1 MEYLPRVLDARVKRL
16 LAGMGA
22 VVLEGP
28 RACGKTSTALQH
40 ANSSVRLDIGPQ
52 VRALAEHDPLALL
65 GGKPPLLVD
74 EWQLAPDLW
83 NVIRHEIDARQA
95 PGQFI
100 LSGSVTP
107 PDDPGRHSGAGRFAR
122 VRMRPMA
129 LGENGR
135 SSGQVTLKNLG
146 AERGLS
152 GVRSPLGYRDLAA
165 EACRGGWPG
174 LLSTDTDI
182 ALEFNRSYL
191 RDITSSE
198 IVSSGGR
205 RHDRVRME
213 RLLGS
218 LARNTATEVTVARL
232 TADVSA
238 DGSGISRDTVRN
250 YLDSLATLYVVEE
263 QPAWS
268 VGLRSRTRLRR
279 RAKQHFCDPAL
290 ACAALGVN
298 PKRLAADPEFFGQ
311 IFESM
316 VYRDL
321 SAYADA
327 LGGCVFH
334 YRDETGLEVDFV
346 VEFPDGTWAALEAKL
361 GEKAVASAEANLLK
375 LKSIVN
381 TDLAG
386 EPLFLAVVTGAEFGY
401 TRDSG
406 VHVVPLGAMRGA

>member
-1 MEYLPRVLDARVKRL
+1 
-16 LAGMGA
+16 
-22 VVLEGP
+22 
-28 RACGKTSTALQH
+28 
-40 ANSSVRLDIGPQ
+40 
-52 VRALAEHDPLALL
+52 
-65 GGKPPLLVD
+65 
-74 EWQLAPDLW
+74 
-83 NVIRHEIDARQA
+83 
-95 PGQFI
+95 
-100 LSGSVTP
+100 
-107 PDDPGRHSGAGRFAR
+107 
-122 VRMRPMA
+122 
-129 LGENGR
+129 
-135 SSGQVTLKNLG
+135 
-146 AERGLS
+146 
-152 GVRSPLGYRDLAA
+152 
-165 EACRGGWPG
+165 
-174 LLSTDTDI
+174 
-182 ALEFNRSYL
+182 
-191 RDITSSE
+191 
-198 IVSSGGR
+198 
-205 RHDRVRME
+205 ME

-250 YLDSLATLYVVEE
+250 YLDSLAALYVVEE

-381 TDLAG
+381 TDLVG

>member
-1 MEYLPRVLDARVKRL
+1 MEYLPRVLDARLKRL
-16 LAGMGA
+16 LTGLGA

-28 RACGKTSTALQH
+28 RACGKTSTGLQH
-40 ANSSVRLDIGPQ
+40 ANSSVRLDVGPQ
-52 VRALAEHDPLALL
+52 VRALVEHDPLALL
-65 GGKPPLLVD
+65 DGKPPLLVD

-83 NVIRHEIDARQA
+83 NVIRHEIDARQV

-100 LSGSVTP
+100 LSGSVMP

-122 VRMRPMA
+122 VCMRPMA
-129 LGENGR
+129 LGESGR
-135 SSGQVTLKNLG
+135 SSGQVSLKDLG
-146 AERGLS
+146 TEWGLS
-152 GVRSPLGYRDLAA
+152 GVRSPLGYRELAV

-182 ALEFNRSYL
+182 ALEFNGSYL
-191 RDITSSE
+191 RDTTLSE
-198 IVSSGGR
+198 IASTGGR
-205 RHDRVRME
+205 RHDQARME
-213 RLLGS
+213 RLLRS
-218 LARNTATEVTVARL
+218 LARTTATEVTVTRL
-232 TADVSA
+232 AADVSV
-238 DGSGISRDTVRN
+238 DGSGANRDTVRD
-250 YLDSLATLYVVEE
+250 YLDSLTALYVLEE

-268 VGLRSRTRLRR
+268 VSLRSRARLRR
-279 RAKQHFCDPAL
+279 RAKLHFCDPAL

-298 PKRLAADPEFFGQ
+298 PRRLAADPEFFGQ
-311 IFESM
+311 VFESM

-327 LGGCVFH
+327 LGGRIFH

-346 VEFPDGTWAALEAKL
+346 VEFPDGTWAAMEAKL
-361 GEKAVASAEANLLK
+361 GEKAVASAEMNLLK

-381 TDLAG
+381 TDLVG
-386 EPLFLAVVTGAEFGY
+386 EPLFLAVITGAEFGY